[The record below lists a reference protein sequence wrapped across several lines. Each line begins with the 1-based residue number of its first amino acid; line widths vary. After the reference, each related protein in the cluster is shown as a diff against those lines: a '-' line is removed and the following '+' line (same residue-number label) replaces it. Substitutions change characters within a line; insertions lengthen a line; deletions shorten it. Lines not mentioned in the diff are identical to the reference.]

1 MLDRDLKKPI
11 IAMFIV
17 VSIFLTLFSANLVSA
32 SGGSIV
38 MANAYPEDGGKYF
51 VVDHFIYQITAVN
64 TYTTVSVS
72 IDNGPLIPMAFQ
84 GIINEAVNNDTVAR
98 DWYTW
103 QVTIPAITNP
113 GIHTFQFFSHYYVW
127 QDTDHYWAEFDLR
140 SNVQSFTIADPFST
154 PPTSTPTT
162 TPTVPQLQPVP
173 DLQAWIILP
182 LITVA
187 ILLSIIFIRKRI
199 PKKIAPFFCF
209 LQDYF

>member
-1 MLDRDLKKPI
+1 
-11 IAMFIV
+11 
-17 VSIFLTLFSANLVSA
+17 
-32 SGGSIV
+32 
-38 MANAYPEDGGKYF
+38 
-51 VVDHFIYQITAVN
+51 
-64 TYTTVSVS
+64 
-72 IDNGPLIPMAFQ
+72 
-84 GIINEAVNNDTVAR
+84 
-98 DWYTW
+98 
-103 QVTIPAITNP
+103 VTIPAITNP
-113 GIHTFQFFSHYYVW
+113 GRNTFQFFSHYYVW

-199 PKKIAPFFCF
+199 PKKNSSLFLFFARLLLAKKQKRPRHF
-209 LQDYF
+209 LSMIPRNYRFV